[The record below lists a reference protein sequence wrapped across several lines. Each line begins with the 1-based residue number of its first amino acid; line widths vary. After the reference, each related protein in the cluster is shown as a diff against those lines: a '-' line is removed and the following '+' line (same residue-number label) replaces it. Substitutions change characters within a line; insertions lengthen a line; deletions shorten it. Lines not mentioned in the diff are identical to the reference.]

1 MKKYTNQE
9 IDSKSIQELA
19 ENINKIMPIDAIA
32 QRFMI
37 DAVLEQDYFNQI
49 LAKQL
54 LVHVAYLK
62 SVCGILPAKDQKIIN
77 EIE

>member
-9 IDSKSIQELA
+9 IDSKSIQELTR
-19 ENINKIMPIDAIA
+19 NINKIMPIDAIA
-32 QRFMI
+32 QRIMI
-37 DAVLEQDYFNQI
+37 DAVLEQDYFNRI

-54 LVHVAYLK
+54 LAHVAYLK
-62 SVCGILPAKDQKIIN
+62 SVCEILPERDKKIIN

>member
-9 IDSKSIQELA
+9 IDSKSIQELTR
-19 ENINKIMPIDAIA
+19 NINKIIPIDAIA

-37 DAVLEQDYFNQI
+37 DAVLEQDYFNRL

-54 LVHVAYLK
+54 LAHVAYLK
-62 SVCGILPAKDQKIIN
+62 SVYEILPTGDKKIIK
-77 EIE
+77 EI